1 MGKLIALCVR
11 AGTISRSK
19 THLKMVFP
27 ESRSEA
33 ITPKSKPK
41 ARLSEVKTK
50 IEGRIK
56 SQMQRRHNESRTMLS
71 TLHFCIEA
79 QLKGGRKAGSIDGF
93 SE

>member
-41 ARLSEVKTK
+41 ARLSEVKTN
-50 IEGRIK
+50 IEGESNHRCKDVTRIK
-56 SQMQRRHNESRTMLS
+56 NNAFDFAFLY
-71 TLHFCIEA
+71 
-79 QLKGGRKAGSIDGF
+79 
-93 SE
+93 

>member
-11 AGTISRSK
+11 AGPISRSK

-41 ARLSEVKTK
+41 ARLSEVNTNPITDAKT
-50 IEGRIK
+50 
-56 SQMQRRHNESRTMLS
+56 SQ
-71 TLHFCIEA
+71 
-79 QLKGGRKAGSIDGF
+79 
-93 SE
+93 